1 MSVNKGIKVWDRKE
15 HAAKLML
22 DSFGSTTD
30 DGVVLDSLA
39 KVCNVQVCEALDKK
53 VTASGADYFIKTTMP
68 TDVTHFA
75 KAAGKPDIAPLDT
88 FGKRALFYNSF

>member
-39 KVCNVQVCEALDKK
+39 KVCTVC
-53 VTASGADYFIKTTMP
+53 VTFKCARPWT
-68 TDVTHFA
+68 
-75 KAAGKPDIAPLDT
+75 
-88 FGKRALFYNSF
+88 RR

>member
-1 MSVNKGIKVWDRKE
+1 MNVNKGIKVWDRKE

-39 KVCNVQVCEALDKK
+39 KVCTVC
-53 VTASGADYFIKTTMP
+53 VTFKCARPWT
-68 TDVTHFA
+68 
-75 KAAGKPDIAPLDT
+75 
-88 FGKRALFYNSF
+88 RR